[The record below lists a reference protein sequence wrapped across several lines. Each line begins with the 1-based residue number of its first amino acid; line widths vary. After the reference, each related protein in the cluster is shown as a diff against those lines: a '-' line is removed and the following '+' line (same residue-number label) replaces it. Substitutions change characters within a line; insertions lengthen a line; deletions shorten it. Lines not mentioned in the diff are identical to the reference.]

1 MMEKSHKTTT
11 IAITIFI
18 QLTINMA
25 VLLPIVVI
33 ISSLLFE
40 WRRRDFLLVS
50 LGPQTDV
57 IAWKNSEAPDT
68 DFCRI
73 SGRPDILLFCRISSY
88 FDGYSLI
95 LPDIWPARYPFILP
109 DIRPDILFC
118 RISGRPDILL
128 FCRIIGRPDILLVCR
143 ISGRPDILL
152 FLNLLKIN

>member
-1 MMEKSHKTTT
+1 MEKSHKTTT
-11 IAITIFI
+11 IAITKFI

-73 SGRPDILLFCRISSY
+73 SGRPDIR
-88 FDGYSLI
+88 
-95 LPDIWPARYPFILP
+95 LPEVPVP
-109 DIRPDILFC
+109 IR
-118 RISGRPDILL
+118 
-128 FCRIIGRPDILLVCR
+128 
-143 ISGRPDILL
+143 
-152 FLNLLKIN
+152 